1 MALLLLLL
9 LPLRYIQPTP
19 KSPEGPTQQE
29 VGKVIP
35 MVFIRCIFRTEN
47 TKWPNLNSF
56 RRPIPPTGVSLPS
69 FLAPTSLQGGCGV
82 TISLPFSLSLC
93 TLLPLFPC
101 LLYPK
106 VKPLGKVKLRAKKEG

>member
-69 FLAPTSLQGGCGV
+69 FLAPTSLQGGVWGDNFPAF
-82 TISLPFSLSLC
+82 LPLPLHPSSTLSLSSLS
-93 TLLPLFPC
+93 
-101 LLYPK
+101 
-106 VKPLGKVKLRAKKEG
+106 